1 MVRTVIK
8 RDGRRERF
16 DLVKLAKW
24 GQWAARGIEDRVNWS
39 AVMTRL
45 ANSKEK
51 VLESTEL
58 HFRAI
63 NFLLR
68 KKNWAANLMAGRL
81 LAPMLYK
88 MTYNQEHPP
97 LVKELHTKLQG
108 LGLMR
113 HLDYSDE
120 DYAKIE
126 SLIDHERDKEMVCFQ
141 LKQIYYKYGIS
152 NRKRVK
158 GKGRVKTHYETPQF
172 VFMRMAM
179 ALAEDEAPEVRMM
192 HLENWYN
199 HLSEGRINA
208 PTPNYVNL
216 GTPHRGLLSCC
227 LYTTSDTASSLSIGA
242 HIATEM
248 TVQSAGIGGY
258 IACRSEGDDVRGG
271 SIVHQGKFP
280 YIDLHSAGTL
290 ANTQGGRGGALNEYF
305 IAYDPQA
312 VELAMAQNPRTPV
325 DKQRRKLH
333 FTVMKNEF
341 LTEKAL
347 LGEKVFTWNV
357 YTAPSLHVAF
367 FMGDPEVFRK
377 EYERLEADEDFEK
390 NYVDARELIVLFR
403 EQAIEVSTLY
413 QKNTQYANLHT
424 PFLQP
429 IYSSNLCVAPETS
442 LLTETGHVPIVALAG
457 KRSTIWN
464 GQEWS
469 EVDVVQ
475 TGSNQILTKVK
486 LSDGRELD
494 STKYHK
500 WYVVDN
506 YHGAPREV
514 RTHELE
520 IGQKLIK
527 MELPVIE
534 GNDILDSAY
543 LNGFYT
549 GDGTDLGNGISRV
562 YLYGEKMNLLDK
574 FGHDVEWRSGS
585 HGNRLEAE
593 FSGLMYKYY
602 VPYARHTV
610 KSRLDWLAG
619 LLDADGCIYR
629 NGENEAITLSSSNR
643 DFLGKIQDMLQ
654 TLGVNAKITS
664 LYSAG
669 YRKLPRNDGSGQYG
683 DFFCQETWRLLISS
697 YDSQKLLELG
707 LELKRLKI
715 EKREVQRAASQFAY
729 VVSIDA
735 DYRVADTY
743 CVMEPKRHMAVFNG
757 ILTGQCVE
765 IYQPTIPYENMM
777 DLYIE
782 EDHGRGEVSMC
793 GLGGIVITRIRN
805 DAEYQSAMF
814 YSLRMI
820 DKCIHQSEYRLPHV
834 GFMAKQ
840 RLNAGVGILG
850 LAHHMA
856 LLDLPYDS
864 EEGLK
869 EIHRVSERHLYFAL
883 RASLELGK
891 ELGNAPAI
899 NKTKWPLGWLPL
911 DTYHPLVDTYADFA
925 NVYDWEQL
933 RKEIVAN
940 GGIRNSTVVS
950 HMPTESSS
958 KASAT
963 TNGPYPIRDFALLK
977 TDAKNSLDW
986 CAPDSDLLKHQYQL
1000 AWDIKPI
1007 PMIKCYGVIQKW
1019 TDGGISAD
1027 IYADRSEVIE
1037 IKKTAILE
1045 EDTLFMLGGSKG
1057 QYYYNTKTPVV
1068 AISDIY
1074 GKDFVES
1081 DEDEFDDDDL
1091 DQDCDPNVN
1100 LIGAGVDSFAQ
1111 SLLAQ
1116 TVMSEGSDSSGACPS
1131 GGCTL

>member
-126 SLIDHERDKEMVCFQ
+126 SMIDHERDKEMVCFQ

-333 FTVMKNEF
+333 FTVMKNEL

-429 IYSSNLCVAPETS
+429 IYSSNLCV
-442 LLTETGHVPIVALAG
+442 
-457 KRSTIWN
+457 
-464 GQEWS
+464 
-469 EVDVVQ
+469 
-475 TGSNQILTKVK
+475 
-486 LSDGRELD
+486 
-494 STKYHK
+494 
-500 WYVVDN
+500 
-506 YHGAPREV
+506 
-514 RTHELE
+514 
-520 IGQKLIK
+520 
-527 MELPVIE
+527 
-534 GNDILDSAY
+534 
-543 LNGFYT
+543 
-549 GDGTDLGNGISRV
+549 
-562 YLYGEKMNLLDK
+562 
-574 FGHDVEWRSGS
+574 
-585 HGNRLEAE
+585 
-593 FSGLMYKYY
+593 
-602 VPYARHTV
+602 
-610 KSRLDWLAG
+610 
-619 LLDADGCIYR
+619 
-629 NGENEAITLSSSNR
+629 
-643 DFLGKIQDMLQ
+643 
-654 TLGVNAKITS
+654 
-664 LYSAG
+664 
-669 YRKLPRNDGSGQYG
+669 
-683 DFFCQETWRLLISS
+683 
-697 YDSQKLLELG
+697 
-707 LELKRLKI
+707 
-715 EKREVQRAASQFAY
+715 
-729 VVSIDA
+729 
-735 DYRVADTY
+735 
-743 CVMEPKRHMAVFNG
+743 
-757 ILTGQCVE
+757 E

-814 YSLRMI
+814 YNLRMI

-1091 DQDCDPNVN
+1091 DQDGESGNAN
-1100 LIGAGVDSFAQ
+1100 AA
-1111 SLLAQ
+1111 AE
-1116 TVMSEGSDSSGACPS
+1116 VMAEGSALSGACPS
-1131 GGCTL
+1131 GGCVL